1 MKKLMVFG
9 ISFASCM
16 VVFLMTIFIFKEPIT
31 NYLVSNNNLKLVGVL
46 YGKNTLY
53 DVVARN
59 NYISYKKD
67 IDSNVIS
74 GSVSSDN
81 VSNDKYE
88 KEILEKDDSTEGY
101 KFINIEINGY
111 KSYLIAIYDPSKV
124 KLVSS
129 RWFNRGN
136 TGQQTVIDICKRYS
150 NQSLRILDLCTG
162 SGAIAISLSKILNT
176 QVFASDVSTKALEVA
191 EKNNVL
197 NNSKVE
203 FIESN
208 LFEQINGEKFDIIV
222 SNPPYIKNEEIKLLS
237 KQVQNEPYI
246 ALAGGEDGL
255 DFYRKI
261 IDEAYKHIN
270 KNGYLCLEIGYD
282 QKEDVENLLKE
293 NKNYSEIKTIQDFSG
308 NDRCTIAKV
317 GKI

>member
-1 MKKLMVFG
+1 MNIKQALEEAKNIL
-9 ISFASCM
+9 
-16 VVFLMTIFIFKEPIT
+16 K
-31 NYLVSNNNLKLVGVL
+31 SNNFEDSNIIAKELLSYVL
-46 YGKNTLY
+46 
-53 DVVARN
+53 
-59 NYISYKKD
+59 KKD
-67 IDSNVIS
+67 KVYLTINL
-74 GSVSSDN
+74 DN
-81 VSNDKYE
+81 DLTDIEYDEFTKYI
-88 KEILEKDDSTEGY
+88 KEIIDGKPLQYITQKQEFMGMEFFVNEDVLIPQPDTE
-101 KFINIEINGY
+101 I
-111 KSYLIAIYDPSKV
+111 
-124 KLVSS
+124 LVE
-129 RWFNRGN
+129 
-136 TGQQTVIDICKRYS
+136 TVLDICKRYS

-222 SNPPYIKNEEIKLLS
+222 SNPPYIKNEEIKSLS

-282 QKEDVENLLKE
+282 QKEDLIKLIKQNENYEYE
-293 NKNYSEIKTIQDFSG
+293 NCIKDLSN
-308 NDRCTIAKV
+308 NDRCIIAKIV
-317 GKI
+317 

>member
-1 MKKLMVFG
+1 MNIKQALEEAKNIL
-9 ISFASCM
+9 
-16 VVFLMTIFIFKEPIT
+16 K
-31 NYLVSNNNLKLVGVL
+31 SNNFEDSNIIAKELLSYVL
-46 YGKNTLY
+46 
-53 DVVARN
+53 
-59 NYISYKKD
+59 KKD
-67 IDSNVIS
+67 KVYLTINLDSDLTDIEYVEFTKYIEQIIDGKPLQYITQKQEFMGMEFFVNEDVLIPQP
-74 GSVSSDN
+74 DT
-81 VSNDKYE
+81 
-88 KEILEKDDSTEGY
+88 EILVE
-101 KFINIEINGY
+101 
-111 KSYLIAIYDPSKV
+111 
-124 KLVSS
+124 
-129 RWFNRGN
+129 
-136 TGQQTVIDICKRYS
+136 TVLDICKRYGK
-150 NQSLRILDLCTG
+150 QSLRILDLCTG

-222 SNPPYIKNEEIKLLS
+222 SNPPYIKNEEIKSLS

-282 QKEDVENLLKE
+282 QKEDLIKLIKQNENYEYE
-293 NKNYSEIKTIQDFSG
+293 NCIKDLSN
-308 NDRCTIAKV
+308 NDRCIIAKIV
-317 GKI
+317 

>member
-1 MKKLMVFG
+1 MNIKQALEEAKNIL
-9 ISFASCM
+9 
-16 VVFLMTIFIFKEPIT
+16 K
-31 NYLVSNNNLKLVGVL
+31 SNNFEDSNIIAKELLSYVL
-46 YGKNTLY
+46 
-53 DVVARN
+53 
-59 NYISYKKD
+59 KKD
-67 IDSNVIS
+67 KVYLTINSDTALTDTEYAEFTKYIEQIIDGKPLQYITQKQEFMGIDFFVNEDVLIPQP
-74 GSVSSDN
+74 DT
-81 VSNDKYE
+81 
-88 KEILEKDDSTEGY
+88 EILVE
-101 KFINIEINGY
+101 
-111 KSYLIAIYDPSKV
+111 
-124 KLVSS
+124 
-129 RWFNRGN
+129 
-136 TGQQTVIDICKRYS
+136 TVLDICKRYGK
-150 NQSLRILDLCTG
+150 QSLRILDLCTG

-176 QVFASDVSTKALEVA
+176 QVFASDISTKALEVA

-246 ALAGGEDGL
+246 ALSGGEDGL

-282 QKEDVENLLKE
+282 QKEDLIKLIKQNENYEYE
-293 NKNYSEIKTIQDFSG
+293 NCIKDLSN
-308 NDRCTIAKV
+308 NDRCIIAKIV
-317 GKI
+317 

>member
-1 MKKLMVFG
+1 MNIKQALEEAKNIL
-9 ISFASCM
+9 
-16 VVFLMTIFIFKEPIT
+16 K
-31 NYLVSNNNLKLVGVL
+31 SNNFEDSNIIAKELLSYVL
-46 YGKNTLY
+46 
-53 DVVARN
+53 
-59 NYISYKKD
+59 KKD
-67 IDSNVIS
+67 RVYLTINSDTALTDTEYAEFTKYIEQIIDGKPVQYIIQKQEFMGMKFFVNEDVLIPQP
-74 GSVSSDN
+74 DT
-81 VSNDKYE
+81 
-88 KEILEKDDSTEGY
+88 EIL
-101 KFINIEINGY
+101 IE
-111 KSYLIAIYDPSKV
+111 
-124 KLVSS
+124 
-129 RWFNRGN
+129 
-136 TGQQTVIDICKRYS
+136 TVLDICKRYGK
-150 NQSLRILDLCTG
+150 QSLRILDLCTG

-176 QVFASDVSTKALEVA
+176 QVFASDVSTKALKVA

-222 SNPPYIKNEEIKLLS
+222 SNPPYIKNEEIKSLS

-261 IDEAYKHIN
+261 IDEAYKYIN

>member
-1 MKKLMVFG
+1 MNIKQALEEARNILK
-9 ISFASCM
+9 
-16 VVFLMTIFIFKEPIT
+16 
-31 NYLVSNNNLKLVGVL
+31 SNNFEDSNIIAKELLSYVL
-46 YGKNTLY
+46 
-53 DVVARN
+53 
-59 NYISYKKD
+59 KKD
-67 IDSNVIS
+67 KVYLTINSDTALTDTEYAEFTKYIEQIIDGKPLQYITQKQEFMGIDFFVNEDVLIPQP
-74 GSVSSDN
+74 DT
-81 VSNDKYE
+81 
-88 KEILEKDDSTEGY
+88 EILVE
-101 KFINIEINGY
+101 
-111 KSYLIAIYDPSKV
+111 
-124 KLVSS
+124 
-129 RWFNRGN
+129 
-136 TGQQTVIDICKRYS
+136 TVLDICKRYG

-176 QVFASDVSTKALEVA
+176 QVFASDVSTKALKVA

-222 SNPPYIKNEEIKLLS
+222 SNPPYIKNEEIKSLS

-246 ALAGGEDGL
+246 ALSGGEDGL

-282 QKEDVENLLKE
+282 QKEDLIKLIKQNENYEYE
-293 NKNYSEIKTIQDFSG
+293 NCIKDLSN
-308 NDRCTIAKV
+308 NDRCIIAKIV
-317 GKI
+317 